1 MRRTSLSNPVWPYC
15 APILDT
21 WQNGDRTTLTN
32 QQVVECIQARSDQGV
47 WTRSADFFRLRS
59 ATLSWRLPDD
69 LVPGARSATVQ
80 LQGRNLWTKTDYA
93 GIDPEG
99 QDNGSGDSTP
109 NDYYTFGPPRTFI
122 LGVTVN
128 F

>member
-21 WQNGDRTTLTN
+21 WLNGDRTSLTN
-32 QQVVECIQARSDQGV
+32 QQVVECIQRESDQGV

-59 ATLSWRLPDD
+59 ATLSWRLPEEW
-69 LVPGARSATVQ
+69 VPGARSATLQ
-80 LQGRNLWTKTDYA
+80 IQGRNLLTFTDYP

-99 QDNGSGDSTP
+99 LDNGAGDSTP
-109 NDYYTFGPPRTFI
+109 NDYYTFGPPRTLLFG
-122 LGVTVN
+122 LTVN